1 MPAPRSLT
9 AARVPPSRRISLRS
23 VSLDHGA
30 RRSARSSSQRIA
42 TPSLRAHAR
51 IRGSRSSCADCGEL
65 CGRLGPIP
73 LGCRSL
79 SPLELGPAR
88 QCVHL
93 HRNGWRE
100 LRRHDRERGSTPF
113 NHLARGIKP
122 NYSRPFDH
130 APSSNP
136 LVPSRR
142 REFLSAVRTKLAA
155 VTQSR
160 SRRRRVPGDRPWSV
174 SKSIRGVSCHSRA
187 KSATGRGAI
196 LRRTSILRCGSAF
209 AVAGPSAR
217 RDCR

>member
-1 MPAPRSLT
+1 MKTKFKFKFKRKKAGKKIIKTLPGPEPRILAHQRFLTRAAHQPGGREAPTPGPFSSASLAPAPRSLT

-88 QCVHL
+88 QCVRL
-93 HRNGWRE
+93 HRNGRRE
-100 LRRHDRERGSTPF
+100 FRRHDRERGSALF
-113 NHLARGIKP
+113 
-122 NYSRPFDH
+122 
-130 APSSNP
+130 PSSDP
-136 LVPSRR
+136 EL
-142 REFLSAVRTKLAA
+142 
-155 VTQSR
+155 
-160 SRRRRVPGDRPWSV
+160 G
-174 SKSIRGVSCHSRA
+174 G
-187 KSATGRGAI
+187 
-196 LRRTSILRCGSAF
+196 
-209 AVAGPSAR
+209 
-217 RDCR
+217 